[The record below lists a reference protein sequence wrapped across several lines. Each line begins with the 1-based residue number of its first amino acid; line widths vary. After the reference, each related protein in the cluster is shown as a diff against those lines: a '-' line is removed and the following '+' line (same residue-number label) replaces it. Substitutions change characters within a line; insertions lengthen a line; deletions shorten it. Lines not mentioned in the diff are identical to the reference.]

1 MLLQFEEKRKSKS
14 IFTVHWT
21 IHKYNF
27 LSILKENTFLLNLS
41 LINTAKIIKRS
52 SLLKCQMMPRY
63 LTQVCTFPLTN
74 TQFFII
80 LVSPPILPKMYRL
93 FIINQE
99 LLLKQ
104 VINELKLHLLRS
116 SESKETDRWEDKYL
130 QHNVVT
136 VRRQRVGGN
145 EHRLMSGSQAR
156 FQSGSK
162 PEMNLAR

>member
-1 MLLQFEEKRKSKS
+1 
-14 IFTVHWT
+14 
-21 IHKYNF
+21 
-27 LSILKENTFLLNLS
+27 
-41 LINTAKIIKRS
+41 
-52 SLLKCQMMPRY
+52 
-63 LTQVCTFPLTN
+63 
-74 TQFFII
+74 
-80 LVSPPILPKMYRL
+80 MYRL

-145 EHRLMSGSQAR
+145 GNRLVSGTQAR
-156 FQSGSK
+156 VQSGSK
-162 PEMNLAR
+162 PETDLARW